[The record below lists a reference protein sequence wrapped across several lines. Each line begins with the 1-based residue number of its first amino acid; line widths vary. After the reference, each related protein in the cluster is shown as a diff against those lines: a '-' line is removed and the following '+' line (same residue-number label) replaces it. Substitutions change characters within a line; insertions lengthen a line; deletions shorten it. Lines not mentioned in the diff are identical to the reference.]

1 MAIGMLKACRV
12 LRLEKQRNKDSV
24 HMLIVISDGIANVP
38 LKQPLSKRGRK
49 SFLSE
54 PQADAIDVARLL
66 ARDNVKNIVIN
77 TSHRPLEAMM
87 REKGGHS
94 RRNLLT
100 PTAFLMQIAESSK
113 GSYYGLVLNKEDAVR
128 IDPAIKRKR
137 FTIGS
142 VLKR

>member
-1 MAIGMLKACRV
+1 VDGSS
-12 LRLEKQRNKDSV
+12 QR
-24 HMLIVISDGIANVP
+24 
-38 LKQPLSKRGRK
+38 
-49 SFLSE
+49 FLSE

-87 REKGGHS
+87 MTKGGY
-94 RRNLLT
+94 RRRTLLN

-128 IDPAIKRKR
+128 INPDIKRKH

-142 VLKR
+142 VLTK